1 MNREDRF
8 YDLMEENTDDASIQ
22 YEIGLCYLNGD
33 GTEKD
38 TAEAEK
44 WLTRAA
50 NQGHEQAKA
59 LLESG
64 NPDTPEEP
72 AETDILELCM
82 KAEDGDKDAQ
92 YAAARYF
99 MAHGMAQSEAD
110 RYLKAAA
117 DQGNGQACDELG
129 ESLLQQ
135 SMNCDNQNDRFE
147 KEKQAV
153 RYFKNA
159 LDCGIPHAA
168 ERLADCYLNARGTLQ
183 NDPEQAEAYFVKAA
197 ELYAQQGKPMAL
209 IELAER
215 YAVGN
220 GVPESY
226 GKALSY
232 VKRAQNAGAADAM
245 EQFSSD
251 VENYRA
257 AQQRDA
263 EEKERQRQEAE
274 AVKQR
279 EAEEKEQQ
287 RQADK
292 AENQKRYDE
301 IQQELQEW
309 ENKLQELKTTR
320 AQSLDFERENT
331 RKWMSMP
338 QDISTP
344 TGKLQRIIL
353 AFGAV
358 WTAMCMAVFQLSS
371 YISGGGAQ
379 TAVLALCDIIS
390 GIIMFIFWREGS
402 IRRYV
407 SEFIFVLMTLV
418 YWSALVHEDPTAIE
432 NGVAMLIWAFLVI
445 LCMLWNILQTVH
457 KSQKIRKHSANID
470 RNNQLKQLLNTQIA
484 EAQGNIYA
492 LQQEIKTILNNLQ

>member
-8 YDLMEENTDDASIQ
+8 YDLMEENTDDAGIQ

-64 NPDTPEEP
+64 NHDTPEKP

-135 SMNCDNQNDRFE
+135 SMNCANQNDRFE

-232 VKRAQNAGAADAM
+232 VKRAQNAGEADAM

-309 ENKLQELKTTR
+309 ENKLQELRVTR
-320 AQSLDFERENT
+320 AQSQKFERENVH
-331 RKWMSMP
+331 KWLTMP
-338 QDISTP
+338 HDISTP
-344 TGKLQRIIL
+344 PGKAQRTLLVI
-353 AFGAV
+353 GAV
-358 WTAMCMAVFQLSS
+358 VSAISMLGLVLLSFQSGNGTNAV
-371 YISGGGAQ
+371 
-379 TAVLALCDIIS
+379 IIS
-390 GIIMFIFWREGS
+390 LCEILSGIFMFKFWREGS
-402 IRRYV
+402 IRRYI
-407 SEFIFVLMTLV
+407 SEFIFLFMTLMFWGV
-418 YWSALVHEDPTAIE
+418 LLPQDPDAD
-432 NGVAMLIWAFLVI
+432 NVGMMMLAWAFVI
-445 LCMLWNILQTVH
+445 LLAMLWNIFQTVQ
-457 KSQKIRKHSANID
+457 KSRNLKNHSANVD
-470 RNNQLKQLLNTQIA
+470 RNNQLKQLLNTQIK
-484 EAQGNIYA
+484 EAQERISA
-492 LQQEIKTILNNLQ
+492 LQQEMQTILNDL

>member
-64 NPDTPEEP
+64 NHGTPEEL

-82 KAEDGDKDAQ
+82 KAEEGDKDAQ
-92 YAAARYF
+92 YAAAQYF
-99 MAHGMAQSEAD
+99 MAHGMAQTEAD

-257 AQQRDA
+257 AKQRDA

-287 RQADK
+287 RQAAK
-292 AENQKRYDE
+292 AQNQKRYDE

-309 ENKLQELKTTR
+309 ENKLQELRVTR
-320 AQSLDFERENT
+320 AQSQKFERENVH
-331 RKWMSMP
+331 KWLTMP
-338 QDISTP
+338 HDISTP
-344 TGKLQRIIL
+344 PGTAQRTLLVI
-353 AFGAV
+353 GAV
-358 WTAMCMAVFQLSS
+358 VSAISMLGLVLLSFQSGNGTNAV
-371 YISGGGAQ
+371 
-379 TAVLALCDIIS
+379 IIS
-390 GIIMFIFWREGS
+390 LCEILSGIFMFKFWREGS
-402 IRRYV
+402 IRRYI
-407 SEFIFVLMTLV
+407 SEFIFLFMTLMFWGV
-418 YWSALVHEDPTAIE
+418 LLPQDPDAD
-432 NGVAMLIWAFLVI
+432 NVGMMMLAWAFVI
-445 LCMLWNILQTVH
+445 LLAMLWNIFQTV
-457 KSQKIRKHSANID
+457 QKIRNLKNHSANVD
-470 RNNQLKQLLNTQIA
+470 RNNQLKQLLNTQIK
-484 EAQGNIYA
+484 EAQERISA
-492 LQQEIKTILNNLQ
+492 LQQEMQTILNDL

>member
-8 YDLMEENTDDASIQ
+8 YDLMEENTDDAGIQ

-64 NPDTPEEP
+64 NHDTPEKP

-82 KAEDGDKDAQ
+82 KAEEGDKDAQ

-99 MAHGMAQSEAD
+99 MAHGMAQTEAD

-135 SMNCDNQNDRFE
+135 SINCANQNDRFE

-232 VKRAQNAGAADAM
+232 VKRAQNAGAANAM

-257 AQQRDA
+257 AQQREA
-263 EEKERQRQEAE
+263 EEKERQRQEEIQRQMAEHADIQAKFDSVTYKLEEWEKKLSDLRQSESKSHQTERDYRKTVTLNPNDLGVAPGILQLIILCLGALWTFLCAICFHVPTIAFDNVDAPAIILLILGIICFGLVIIHRQDTSFGRYVIE
-274 AVKQR
+274 AVYLLLTLLYWKQLIVQTQYV
-279 EAEEKEQQ
+279 AAVGEQY
-287 RQADK
+287 
-292 AENQKRYDE
+292 AENG
-301 IQQELQEW
+301 
-309 ENKLQELKTTR
+309 LKIT
-320 AQSLDFERENT
+320 
-331 RKWMSMP
+331 
-338 QDISTP
+338 
-344 TGKLQRIIL
+344 
-353 AFGAV
+353 
-358 WTAMCMAVFQLSS
+358 
-371 YISGGGAQ
+371 
-379 TAVLALCDIIS
+379 
-390 GIIMFIFWREGS
+390 
-402 IRRYV
+402 
-407 SEFIFVLMTLV
+407 
-418 YWSALVHEDPTAIE
+418 
-432 NGVAMLIWAFLVI
+432 LIWAGVVVLAMVI
-445 LCMLWNILQTVH
+445 NLLQILY
-457 KSQKIRKHSANID
+457 RKHTIHQSADIID
-470 RNNQLKQLLNTQIA
+470 NLHEEHRSLSEQIFDVQHEIKKLEAERDNLLNK
-484 EAQGNIYA
+484 
-492 LQQEIKTILNNLQ
+492 L